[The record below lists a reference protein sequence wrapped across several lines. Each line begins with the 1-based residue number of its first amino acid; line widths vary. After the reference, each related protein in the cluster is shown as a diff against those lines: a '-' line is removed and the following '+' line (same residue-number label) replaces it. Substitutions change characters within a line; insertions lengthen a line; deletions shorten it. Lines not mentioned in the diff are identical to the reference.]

1 MGVTELFGSG
11 LWTLLS
17 YVVPFLFVLTIV
29 IFFHELGHFLTARLC
44 NVKIDAFSVGFGRAI
59 VSWFDRH
66 GTRWKIG
73 WLPLGGYVS
82 FRGDSSVA
90 STPDR
95 ALLEEAAKDPVEA
108 SQLFHNKPLGQ
119 RAAVVAA
126 GPFANFLVAI
136 LIFAATFMVAGR
148 QIVPP
153 VAEAVQP
160 DSPAAA
166 AGMMPGDEI
175 KSIDGRTIESFS
187 DLQRIVGTSAGRPLT
202 VVVLRNGQ
210 TVELTVTPANR
221 EIEDRFG
228 GKHRVGVLGITRS
241 GQDGVRVERYGPI
254 GALWEGTKQTWFVI
268 TSTLGYVRDVIVGT
282 QGAEQL
288 GGPLRIAQMSGEVAG
303 VSFLAL
309 LNLAAVLSVSI
320 GLVNLFPIPILDGG
334 HLLYYAIEGVRGR
347 PLSARAQEVGFRVGM
362 ALVLM
367 LMLFATWNDLLH
379 FELFSF

>member
-1 MGVTELFGSG
+1 MELTELLGSG
-11 LWTLLS
+11 LWTLVS
-17 YVVPFLFVLTIV
+17 YIVPFLFVLTIV

-44 NVKIDAFSVGFGRAI
+44 GVKIDAFAVGFGRAI
-59 VSWFDRH
+59 ASWNDRH

-95 ALLEEAAKDPVEA
+95 AVLEKAASDPAEAA
-108 SQLFHNKPLGQ
+108 QLFHNKPLAQ

-126 GPFANFLVAI
+126 GPIANFVVAI
-136 LIFAATFMVAGR
+136 LIFAMTFMVAGR
-148 QIVPP
+148 QIAPP
-153 VAEAVQP
+153 VAESVQA

-166 AGMMPGDEI
+166 AGMIAGDEI
-175 KSIDGRTIESFS
+175 KSIDGKGIESFS
-187 DLQRIVGTSAGRPLT
+187 DLQRIVGTSAGRALE
-202 VVVLRNGQ
+202 VVVLRDGQ
-210 TVELTVTPANR
+210 SVTLSVTPAIR

-228 GKHRVGVLGITRS
+228 GKHKVGVLGITRS
-241 GQDGVRVERYGPI
+241 GQDGVRIEHYGPV

-268 TSTLGYVRDVIVGT
+268 TSTLGYVRDVVVGT
-282 QGAEQL
+282 QGTEQL

-303 VSFLAL
+303 ISFLAL

-347 PLSARAQEVGFRVGM
+347 PLSARAQDVGFRVGM

-367 LMLFATWNDLLH
+367 LMLFATWNDLIH